1 MTDDFMEWS
10 HFEASEF
17 SGIDSE
23 PPGILDFRQK
33 SSTQAGDS
41 GRFAEPGPLHS
52 VAAFYSGS
60 TGSTSGLA
68 KSDDPVEEIW

>member
-23 PPGILDFRQK
+23 NPGILDFRQEY
-33 SSTQAGDS
+33 SSQAGDS
-41 GRFAEPGPLHS
+41 GRFAEPGPLRS
-52 VAAFYSGS
+52 VAAFYSGGA
-60 TGSTSGLA
+60 GSTSGRTE
-68 KSDDPVEEIW
+68 SDNPVEEIW